1 MPATGIT
8 RSRTRSGAKL
18 LCAVFFWLAAS
29 AAGAQEIAEPL
40 TDKPGNVA
48 RGRGIVGDIRKG
60 LCLLCH
66 SGPFPEIRFQ
76 GNLAPDLRG
85 AGTRWSVAELRQRIV
100 DSREVNPDT
109 IMPPYHSLAGL
120 NRVGA
125 NWQGDMIF
133 TAQEV
138 EDVVAFLA
146 TLKGEPE

>member
-1 MPATGIT
+1 MPVTGIAP
-8 RSRTRSGAKL
+8 SRTRSGVKTV
-18 LCAVFFWLAAS
+18 CAVFFCCAAS

-40 TDKPGNVA
+40 TDTPGNAA
-48 RGRGIVGDIRKG
+48 RGREIVGDMRKG

-66 SGPFPEIRFQ
+66 SGPFPEVRFQ
-76 GNLAPDLRG
+76 GNLAPDLSG

-100 DSREVNPDT
+100 DSREVNPET

-120 NRVGA
+120 NRVGE

>member
-1 MPATGIT
+1 MLVTGIK
-8 RSRTRSGAKL
+8 RSRTRSGAEL
-18 LCAVFFWLAAS
+18 LCALVFCIAAS
-29 AAGAQEIAEPL
+29 TAGAQEIAKPL
-40 TDKPGNVA
+40 TDTPGNA
-48 RGRGIVGDIRKG
+48 TRGREIVRDIRKG

-66 SGPFPEIRFQ
+66 SGPFPEVRFQ
-76 GNLAPDLRG
+76 GNLAPDLSG
-85 AGTRWSVAELRQRIV
+85 AGTRWSVPELRQRIV

-120 NRVGA
+120 NRVGE

-133 TAQEV
+133 SAQEV